1 MTQLIEDLSRVEA
14 MGVEFRQRKPSEL
27 LAMLKREKWLI
38 ILPMI
43 TLTAAIGYVVY
54 RLPSIYES
62 KSLLTV
68 KPPTISSNLVQALSS
83 EALSQRLSTINQE
96 VLSRTSLE
104 PMVVKYDLYKTE
116 RASGMPMELIID
128 KMYKNIH
135 VDLEESG
142 YEKVAAFSIR
152 YRDREPQAARNV
164 TADLASKYVNAQVRT
179 STEIAESTNQLF
191 ERQLS
196 EKKTALD
203 DLEKQRLDIMMQNV
217 STLPESEQ
225 GLVAQLTGLRQRDDT
240 IIKEKQTLFNEK
252 GRLNDSVAAN
262 NRQMRLIEDLS
273 EKEAQDMV
281 RAVSIEDTP
290 AYGELTKRR
299 ADLNAQL
306 DTLLKVY
313 KLKHPAVI
321 AKQAEITRINEEFD
335 NLRKNSDKRAQ
346 SATLATS
353 RKAELQKKSLELENQ
368 RIQSQIT
375 QIDQQ
380 IAQKDLERQQNVAQ
394 IATLEARINTIPN
407 VKVALE
413 GINQRYQ
420 SAKQTY
426 DEILKKKNDAETVVG
441 VETNAQGETIRVQD
455 PANLPQ
461 SPVAPRRLVLTLVG
475 AGIGLF
481 IGLLLAAFFEVPRL
495 FRIQNIDDAKHY
507 TSLQVLA
514 SVPPLLSAGE
524 KEWVRRSNRLKVAA
538 GAAAAVG
545 IIPLIVLILQ
555 ATKLFEKLIT

>member
-1 MTQLIEDLSRVEA
+1 MS
-14 MGVEFRQRKPSEL
+14 VEFRQRKPGEL
-27 LAMLKREKWLI
+27 IAMLKREKWLI
-38 ILPMI
+38 LLPIVTM
-43 TLTAAIGYVVY
+43 TAAIGYVVY

-62 KSLLTV
+62 TSLLTV

-83 EALSQRLSTINQE
+83 EDLSQRLSTINQE
-96 VLSRTSLE
+96 VLSRSSLE
-104 PMVVKYDLYKTE
+104 PMVQKYDLYKVE

-142 YEKVAAFSIR
+142 NEKVAAFRIR

-164 TADLASKYVNAQVRT
+164 AAELASKYVNAQVQT

-191 ERQLS
+191 EKQLN
-196 EKKTALD
+196 EKKVALD

-225 GLVAQLTGLRQRDDT
+225 GLVAQLSGLRQREDT
-240 IIKEKQTLFNEK
+240 IIKEKQTLYNEK
-252 GRLNDSVAAN
+252 GRLADSISAN
-262 NRQMRLIEDLS
+262 NRQMRLIEDFG
-273 EKEAQDMV
+273 EKEAQDTV
-281 RAVSIEDTP
+281 RSVSIEDTP

-313 KLKHPAVI
+313 KEKHPAVV
-321 AKQAEITRINEEFD
+321 AKQAEIARINEEFD
-335 NLRKNSDKRAQ
+335 NLRKNSDKRVQTVAQ
-346 SATLATS
+346 ASS
-353 RKAELQKKSLELENQ
+353 RKAELQKKNLELENQ
-368 RIQSQIT
+368 RIQAQIT

-380 IAQKDLERQQNVAQ
+380 LIQKDMERQQNAGQIVA
-394 IATLEARINTIPN
+394 LEARINTIPN

-455 PANLPQ
+455 PANVPQ
-461 SPVAPRRLVLTLVG
+461 SPVAPRRFMLTLVG
-475 AGIGLF
+475 SGIGLF
-481 IGLLLAAFFEVPRL
+481 IGLLIAAFFEIPRL
-495 FRIQNIDDAKHY
+495 FKIQNIDDAKHY
-507 TSLQVLA
+507 TALPVLA

-524 KEWVRRSNRLKVAA
+524 KQWMRRSYWLKLGA
-538 GAAAAVG
+538 GAAAAIAV
-545 IIPLIVLILQ
+545 IPLIVIVLQ
-555 ATKLFEKLIT
+555 LTRIFEKLIG